1 LSFQSSALVKTT
13 RADFPS
19 LLLQVEEARPSI
31 LRSPEADMTARTI
44 TCSIAPLRAGR
55 IVTFGGDL
63 TIRSAVPHRLGWIG
77 SNLRGA
83 GKPFDH
89 NSLAPQVAE
98 AEEHRRVNIRRFL
111 NGNEY
116 VQRT

>member
-1 LSFQSSALVKTT
+1 VKTT

-44 TCSIAPLRAGR
+44 ICSIAPCVPGVSL
-55 IVTFGGDL
+55 
-63 TIRSAVPHRLGWIG
+63 RSAATSQLGPHVPHRLGWIG

-116 VQRT
+116 VRRT